1 VGTSSSYKGSSS
13 RVSTAL
19 RDGVDSWS
27 QSQTNGTKT
36 PVPERV
42 VAQALNIPVFPRSSG
57 SGSGVGGIGAGGGGG
72 RQGGGGKKQ
81 SAPRR
86 DARAYAST
94 ASRAASIARAFRE
107 GDRETLEKAGL
118 DFDRLSSLPT
128 RAELV
133 RAILDIVCGADMGS
147 DIPAEEQRDIAA
159 HLLDWML
166 DTDLNPTP
174 PDAAATSEH
183 AIGFIIAEMFLSEAG
198 EFTST
203 DGVSR
208 QEFIDGVHETSQ
220 ILAARSNLSA
230 TGASQADIDRAI
242 QKGLKWLRRTYAR
255 NND

>member
-1 VGTSSSYKGSSS
+1 
-13 RVSTAL
+13 
-19 RDGVDSWS
+19 
-27 QSQTNGTKT
+27 
-36 PVPERV
+36 V
-42 VAQALNIPVFPRSSG
+42 VAQALNIPVFPRSSRSGG
-57 SGSGVGGIGAGGGGG
+57 SGNGGGGG
-72 RQGGGGKKQ
+72 SRGGGGGKKQ

-107 GDRETLEKAGL
+107 GDREALEKAGL
-118 DFDRLSSLPT
+118 DFDKLSSLST

-133 RAILDIVCGADMGS
+133 RAILDTVCAADMGS

-166 DTDLNPTP
+166 DAEENPTP
-174 PDAAATSEH
+174 PDAVSTTEH

-208 QEFIDGVHETSQ
+208 QDFIDGVHETSQ
-220 ILAARSNLSA
+220 TLSARSELSA
-230 TGASQADIDRAI
+230 SGASQPEIDRAI

>member
-1 VGTSSSYKGSSS
+1 MGTSSSYKGSSS
-13 RVSTAL
+13 KVSSAL

-27 QSQTNGTKT
+27 QSQTDGTKS

-57 SGSGVGGIGAGGGGG
+57 SGGGGGGGGVGGGGG
-72 RQGGGGKKQ
+72 RQGGSKKQ

-107 GDRETLEKAGL
+107 GDREALEKAGL
-118 DFDRLSSLPT
+118 DFDKLSSLPT
-128 RAELV
+128 RSELV

-166 DTDLNPTP
+166 DTDVNPTP

-203 DGVSR
+203 NGVSR

-220 ILAARSNLSA
+220 ILAARSDLSA

-242 QKGLKWLRRTYAR
+242 QKGLKWLRHTYTR
-255 NND
+255 DSD

>member
-1 VGTSSSYKGSSS
+1 MGTSSSYKGSSS
-13 RVSTAL
+13 KVSSAL

-27 QSQTNGTKT
+27 QSQTDGTKT
-36 PVPERV
+36 PIPERV
-42 VAQALNIPVFPRSSG
+42 VAQALNIPVFSRSNG
-57 SGSGVGGIGAGGGGG
+57 SGGGGGGGGVGGGGG
-72 RQGGGGKKQ
+72 RQGGSKKQ

-86 DARAYAST
+86 DARVYAST

-107 GDRETLEKAGL
+107 GDREALEKAGL
-118 DFDRLSSLPT
+118 DFDKLSSLPT
-128 RAELV
+128 RSELV

-166 DTDLNPTP
+166 DTDVNPTP

-198 EFTST
+198 EFTSIN
-203 DGVSR
+203 GVSR

-220 ILAARSNLSA
+220 ILAARSDLSA

-242 QKGLKWLRRTYAR
+242 QKGLKWLRQTYAR
-255 NND
+255 DSD